1 MTIEDLLAR
10 AAIADVLHNYAKGA
24 DRGDVALIAAAYHDD
39 AIEDHGGTFLGPA
52 ADYLKGMAKVLPTAP
67 RMTHMVTNLL
77 IDVDGNRARA
87 ESYWLTFSRREGTE
101 PFDSLTCARILDKFE
116 DRRGLGGDGWRI
128 AHRRLTWEWNHEM
141 ELAESWG
148 RGQIAPDPAKLVRG
162 GKKPDD
168 LAYGE
173 WWGAK

>member
-24 DRGDVALIAAAYHDD
+24 DRGDVSLIAAAYHDD
-39 AIEDHGGTFLGPA
+39 ATEDHGGTFLGPA

-67 RMTHMVTNLL
+67 RMTHMVTNML
-77 IDVDGNRARA
+77 IEVAGQTARV
-87 ESYWLTFSRREGTE
+87 ESYWLTFSRREGAE
-101 PFDSLTCARILDKFE
+101 PFDSLTMARILDKFE
-116 DRRGLGGDGWRI
+116 DRRSHGGSGWRI
-128 AHRRLTWEWNHEM
+128 AQRRLTWEWNHEM
-141 ELAESWG
+141 PLNESWG
-148 RGQIAPDPAKLVRG
+148 RGQIAPDPEKLVRG

-168 LAYGE
+168 LAYGD